1 MQTIGPGTP
10 PKAKHARL
18 VAKARRRARLRG
30 RRQRA
35 EQSSGTRRDA
45 HHGETIRDVLA
56 HRPRVRVAHLLAAGG
71 ANRRRHAHDLR
82 PRSRVSRTYSRLAA
96 RIDAGTRTISAR
108 DRASARVHTQQRLK
122 EVGPF
127 DERLEGRTARK
138 VEGGVR
144 AYRANS
150 HTGRCD
156 GQTCPYQI
164 RCVRVCLGGT
174 QISVRTACAKRVGYA
189 CRSA

>member
-18 VAKARRRARLRG
+18 VAKARRRARLCG

-45 HHGETIRDVLA
+45 HHGEAVRDVLA
-56 HRPRVRVAHLLAAGG
+56 HRPRVGVAHLLAAGG
-71 ANRRRHAHDLR
+71 ANRRRAH
-82 PRSRVSRTYSRLAA
+82 
-96 RIDAGTRTISAR
+96 TISAR

-144 AYRANS
+144 AYRA
-150 HTGRCD
+150 HG
-156 GQTCPYQI
+156 
-164 RCVRVCLGGT
+164 
-174 QISVRTACAKRVGYA
+174 
-189 CRSA
+189 